1 MYSSFARWQRVAL
14 SWSLAKGLT
23 LYMDGNFRG
32 ATKLPKSVPI
42 VARKASSEFIIGK
55 KMKDSKLG
63 SAEFAISSLAVY
75 ERYLTDNDMG
85 GLFGDKSKWL
95 KYLKTCHSS
104 INTLYFLLHYPL
116 FDSRI
121 AVSFCGY
128 LSVGS

>member
-42 VARKASSEFIIGK
+42 VARQASSEFIIGK

-85 GLFGDKSKWL
+85 GLFGDKSK
-95 KYLKTCHSS
+95 
-104 INTLYFLLHYPL
+104 
-116 FDSRI
+116 
-121 AVSFCGY
+121 
-128 LSVGS
+128 